1 MFKGEYSHTID
12 TKGRIIVPV
21 KLREALGD
29 SFVVT
34 KGLDGCLW
42 MFDNA
47 AWESV
52 EKEIQSMPFTLKEAR
67 ILARFMIAGA
77 SDGELDKQGRI
88 LVPPNLREYAQLDKE
103 VVLSGVGSRVEIWSK
118 ERYNAITDYE
128 DMDMIA
134 EKLIDL
140 GFRL

>member
-1 MFKGEYSHTID
+1 MFKGEYNHTID
-12 TKGRIIVPV
+12 AKGRIIVPS
-21 KLREALGD
+21 KLREELGD
-29 SFVVT
+29 NFVVT

-47 AWESV
+47 TWENV

-77 SDGELDKQGRI
+77 TDGELDKQGRI
-88 LVPPNLREYAQLDKE
+88 LVPPNLREYAQLEKD

-118 ERYNAITDYE
+118 DRYNAITDYE

>member
-52 EKEIQSMPFTLKEAR
+52 EKEIQAMPFTLKEAR

>member
-12 TKGRIIVPV
+12 NKGRIIVPV

-52 EKEIQSMPFTLKEAR
+52 EKEIQAMPFTLKEAR